1 MFALA
6 YCARQN
12 RVMELRTLA
21 YEEAATLIDNQADF
35 LMFMKYCVK
44 MKAALNEN
52 DAGRKGFG
60 KAMRKLVKTW
70 YGKYTNVELADMF
83 GEHRGLYKWTHRD
96 VFALAHLNPKIRH
109 SSNEAAASVAVT
121 EPEPQPT
128 ASGTV
133 PVAVAGA
140 AAAALVGDV
149 AGAVS
154 SDVAGAVADAAAD
167 EIPRVGTVDRENVL
181 QFNFKNGQRYL
192 KYLSDLDLPLGE
204 GALRMKALQHYKT
217 NESSPDA
224 VDQIR
229 ANGFKLSQTP
239 AALLERIEIWD
250 ALLSSLTYRELLEK
264 LFTLKDLGFLNQD
277 RRFAK
282 KYVKEL
288 KNTTK
293 CDAENPRI
301 CPIHVFITKRL
312 YEKNE
317 RYLAKT
323 KKMHYA
329 KKMEKRGIQINETV
343 SNQLKVLFEHT
354 LANGKR
360 APANYFIALDLRA
373 GNASSEYSY
382 I

>member
-1 MFALA
+1 MLRTNEAMFALA
-6 YCARQN
+6 YCARQS

-21 YEEAATLIDNQADF
+21 YEEALTLIDNQADF

-60 KAMRKLVKTW
+60 KAMRKLVKKW
-70 YGKYTNVELADMF
+70 YGKHTNIELADMF

-96 VFALAHLNPKIRH
+96 VIALAHLNPKIRH
-109 SSNEAAASVAVT
+109 PSIVAAASVAT
-121 EPEPQPT
+121 T
-128 ASGTV
+128 ASESQSTAPTTV
-133 PVAVAGA
+133 A
-140 AAAALVGDV
+140 A
-149 AGAVS
+149 
-154 SDVAGAVADAAAD
+154 ADAAAD
-167 EIPRVGTVDRENVL
+167 GIPREATTDRENVL

-192 KYLSDLDLPLGE
+192 KYLSDLEQPLEE
-204 GALRMKALQHYKT
+204 GALRMKALQQYKT

-229 ANGFKLSQTP
+229 ANGFKLNQTP

-250 ALLSSLTYRELLEK
+250 ALLPSLTYRELLEK
-264 LFTLKDLGFLNQD
+264 LFTLKDLGFLNPD

-288 KNTTK
+288 QNLTK
-293 CDAENPRI
+293 CDGESPRI

-323 KKMHYA
+323 KKVHYA
-329 KKMEKRGIQINETV
+329 KKMEKRGVQINESL
-343 SNQLKVLFEHT
+343 SNQLTVLFEHT
-354 LANGKR
+354 LAHGKR
-360 APANYFIALDLRA
+360 APANYFIAMDLRS
-373 GNASSEYSY
+373 GNRSSEYYY
-382 I
+382 IRFTTQFFCCPILLNH